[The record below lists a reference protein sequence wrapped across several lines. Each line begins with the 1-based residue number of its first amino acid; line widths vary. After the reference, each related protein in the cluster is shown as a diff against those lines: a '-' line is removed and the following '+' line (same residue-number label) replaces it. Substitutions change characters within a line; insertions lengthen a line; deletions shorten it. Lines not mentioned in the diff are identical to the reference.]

1 MNRYAGFRVLIVDD
15 LENNLFALRS
25 LILQHMDVEVLEAI
39 SGQQALDIALHNPRI
54 DLIILDVQMPEMDGF
69 QTASMLKIRKKTQ
82 DIPIIFLTAAFK
94 TDEFQQKGYD
104 VGAADYLLKPID
116 DNQLI
121 NKISTYFRLIEKE
134 RELNRVLE
142 EKVAARTA
150 ELGRAKQYLEG
161 IIANMGEA
169 LLVLKPNGT
178 IKSANPAACGML
190 GYDESAL
197 IGMSI
202 GDVFEE
208 REQEQAQDEI
218 GMPALALA
226 VREADQ
232 QAADVSLVASV
243 LRDTEFVELPFR
255 IALVLIRL
263 SIAHPVLIRAN
274 GRITLDDHLL
284 DLTLAIAGNE
294 TLHFH
299 DGSSMSIRVHADGAA
314 VADLRFRLFA
324 TSHQVVHEASCI
336 SSESHLIALS

>member
-25 LILQHMDVEVLEAI
+25 LIRQHMDVEVLEAI

-190 GYDESAL
+190 GYDEGAL

-208 REQEQAQDEI
+208 REQEQARAFM
-218 GMPALALA
+218 GTWL
-226 VREADQ
+226 EA
-232 QAADVSLVASV
+232 
-243 LRDTEFVELPFR
+243 
-255 IALVLIRL
+255 LIRTGTL
-263 SIAHPVLIRAN
+263 SSIEARFIARDQRRVPILFSRTALTDSE
-274 GRITLDDHLL
+274 GAITDIICIAKDMTGYQREDD
-284 DLTLAIAGNE
+284 E
-294 TLHFH
+294 Q
-299 DGSSMSIRVHADGAA
+299 S
-314 VADLRFRLFA
+314 
-324 TSHQVVHEASCI
+324 AS
-336 SSESHLIALS
+336 A